1 MTTRSAKGALKFG
14 LCDAPAH
21 EKGAVEWVYSSER
34 SAKDGALFI
43 PRGIWHGYYNFT
55 NESALVLYWLTGKYN
70 PADEERMTV
79 EAMGY
84 DWMRRAK

>member
-1 MTTRSAKGALKFG
+1 
-14 LCDAPAH
+14 
-21 EKGAVEWVYSSER
+21 
-34 SAKDGALFI
+34 
-43 PRGIWHGYYNFT
+43 
-55 NESALVLYWLTGKYN
+55 VLYWLTGKYN